1 MHSTQEEK
9 QLKYYASLFPQP
21 EMLELSRD
29 RQRLQI
35 GIPCEIDNNEN
46 RIAITPLAVELLT
59 AQGNEVK
66 IEQGAGDRSNFS
78 DQDFSEKGG
87 QITSSKDEIYRC
99 DLILKISP
107 LSPSEI
113 AMLKGNQVIISA
125 INMGIGSK
133 EYIQALMR
141 KKITA
146 VGYELIQD
154 DQGNHPV
161 VRSMSEIIGSTAVL
175 KAAEYLSHS
184 GIGKGKILGGIT
196 GVNPS
201 EVVILGSGTAAEY
214 AARIALGLGAVV
226 KIFDHSI
233 SRLSRLQNN
242 IYQRVFTSI
251 IQPTILANAIQTA
264 DIVIGALDLMN
275 SQNHFLI
282 TEDLIRQMKKGS
294 VIIDTSIDQGGC
306 FETSKVTTHQNP
318 IFIEHGIVHYC
329 VPNIA
334 STVARTAS
342 YALSNIFSPIISKLG
357 ESSSIS
363 AFIRWDYGFRQ
374 GVYIYNGIL
383 TNNQLG
389 RHFDLPSK
397 DIELLIAAL

>member
-1 MHSTQEEK
+1 MDLREEK
-9 QLKYYASLFPQP
+9 EYKFSTSLFPQP

-29 RQRLQI
+29 RQKLHI
-35 GIPCEIDNNEN
+35 GIPCEQDLNEN

-66 IEQGAGDRSNFS
+66 IERGAGDRSNFS

-87 QITSSKDEIYRC
+87 QITSSKEEIFRC
-99 DLILKISP
+99 DLILKVSP
-107 LSPSEI
+107 LTPDEVDL
-113 AMLKGNQVIISA
+113 LKGNQVIISA

-133 EYIQALMR
+133 EYIISLMR
-141 KKITA
+141 KKVTA
-146 VGYELIQD
+146 IGYELIQD
-154 DQGNHPV
+154 EQYSHPI

-233 SRLSRLQNN
+233 ARLSRLQNN

-275 SQNHFLI
+275 SPNRFLI

-306 FETSKVTTHQNP
+306 FETSKVTSHNDP
-318 IFIEHGIVHYC
+318 IYIEHGIVHYC

-342 YALSNIFSPIISKLG
+342 YALSNIFTPILSKMG
-357 ESSSIS
+357 ESGSLTT
-363 AFIRWDYGFRQ
+363 FIRRDFGFRQ

-383 TNNQLG
+383 TNNQIG
-389 RHFDLPSK
+389 RYFDLPSK